1 MENIIPITLLL
12 LNGNTKGII
21 QCTFNELNI
30 TSYKI
35 PRNKIEECKNI
46 NELKHNGIYFLF
58 DEINNQKTIYIGQ
71 GKNKNGGL
79 LFRIQGKHK
88 NQNFSDID
96 NWTEAIAFTKI
107 DNSLDDTEINYLE
120 NKFYNLAKQA
130 NRYIVKNNTEPP
142 TFIKKDKKILLDNF
156 FVKYVKLFT
165 EILGHKVFEP
175 ITEDEIPQ
183 ETKPQGTQEEPITE
197 PPVDDSIKKITLKDI
212 SFSKKLKLA
221 YFEIFGKRYTVKRA
235 RDIYPELVKIFIE
248 KYPNLCTYKDN
259 KFVLEKSNFK
269 LELYKKEDLP
279 PYASSK
285 HICDDYHLNTHGDI
299 TKVESNIKKI
309 VSLMGISED
318 NVIIGYYQKSVS
330 GKDWKE
336 EPNFSLENIKS
347 KIVNNNDDLLYMTYK
362 EANAKCIRT
371 NDGFLVLKGSKINP
385 TVTNSCGKE
394 IIQAREEH
402 KDKIDSSYILKE
414 NILFDS
420 SSRSAGFVAG
430 HSVSGP
436 IFWKDKNGKS
446 LKELEQQ

>member
-1 MENIIPITLLL
+1 MDGDLKGRIKCA
-12 LNGNTKGII
+12 TKNWIGIA
-21 QCTFNELNI
+21 
-30 TSYKI
+30 YKI
-35 PRNKIEECKNI
+35 PKDKI
-46 NELKHNGIYFLF
+46 NEAKEMEPLKKLGIYFLF
-58 DEINNQKTIYIGQ
+58 
-71 GKNKNGGL
+71 GKNKENKPTIYVGQAIKRANGNGL
-79 LFRIQGKHK
+79 LGRILEPHK
-88 NQNFSDID
+88 NQNNQNININD
-96 NWTEAIAFTKI
+96 WTEAITFTIKDTDSI
-107 DNSLDDTEINYLE
+107 DTDDLNYLE
-120 NKFYNLAKQA
+120 NKFYNLAKIA
-130 NRYIVKNNTEPP
+130 NRYYVLNNKEPEIGNP
-142 TFIKKDKKILLDNF
+142 NEEKESQLEE

-175 ITEDEIPQ
+175 INADEIINYQFNESTTSENNVVRNEIPQ
-183 ETKPQGTQEEPITE
+183 ETQQEAQHSEI
-197 PPVDDSIKKITLKDI
+197 PVAIDNDVVYYS
-212 SFSKKLKLA
+212 
-221 YFEIFGKRYTVKRA
+221 YT
-235 RDIYPELVKIFIE
+235 
-248 KYPNLCTYKDN
+248 
-259 KFVLEKSNFK
+259 
-269 LELYKKEDLP
+269 YKKETAYL
-279 PYASSK
+279 
-285 HICDDYHLNTHGDI
+285 
-299 TKVESNIKKI
+299 KKI
-309 VSLMGISED
+309 NDKKFILLKGSKISPDTKQSCDEYIIKERNKYKDKINSDGVLLEDIKLDNLKFPSGIAKFITGS
-318 NVIIGYYQKSVS
+318 SVS